1 MTEEELQV
9 YYDKFPVILRGK
21 LKNRLLR
28 FPGNTKFV
36 YETIEAYRM
45 VIRAKDDSHP
55 FDLEDMRSYHEQGKL
70 PRGVQK
76 MDEADPLY
84 YAVSLFENI
93 EGLKQSLKF
102 SNPKKKVAHGYVY
115 EEGGPCL
122 RGVTG
127 HISWWLFENVDLR
140 EFEIMEE

>member
-1 MTEEELQV
+1 MTEAELQT
-9 YYDKFPVILRGK
+9 YYDKFPIV
-21 LKNRLLR
+21 LKERLKRKQLC
-28 FPGNTKFV
+28 FPKDIEFF
-36 YETIEAYRM
+36 YKPIEAYRM

-76 MDEADPLY
+76 MDEANPLY

-102 SNPKKKVAHGYVY
+102 PNPKKKVAHGYVY

-122 RGVTG
+122 RSASG
-127 HISWWLFENVDLR
+127 HISWWLFEGVDLSG
-140 EFEIMEE
+140 FEILEE